1 MNGIEK
7 ITARIAADAEA
18 ENRAVREA
26 SEQRCAHIRA
36 EYEKK
41 ARAEYEA
48 IIQDG
53 ARENE
58 QCASRIA
65 RTASLEAKKSVLAMK
80 QQVISEV
87 FELAKGKIISLP
99 EQDYIEFLARQA
111 SEAAI
116 TGEEEVIL
124 NAADR
129 LRCGARVV
137 EAANELLS
145 KRGMHSGLTLSK
157 SDRQMSGGLIVK
169 QRDIEVNCTVD
180 TLLELSRGELAAR
193 VAEVLFED

>member
-48 IIQDG
+48 IMQEG

-58 QCASRIA
+58 QCASHIA
-65 RTASLEAKKSVLAMK
+65 RTASLEAKKSVLVMK

-99 EQDYIEFLARQA
+99 EQDYIQFLARQS

-116 TGEEEVIL
+116 TGDEEIIL
-124 NAADR
+124 SAADR
-129 LRCGARVV
+129 LRYGASVV
-137 EAANELLS
+137 ETANDLLK
-145 KRGMHSGLTLSK
+145 KRGMNGGLTLSEA
-157 SDRQMSGGLIVK
+157 DRPMSGGLIVK

-180 TLLELSRGELAAR
+180 TLLELGRGELAVR